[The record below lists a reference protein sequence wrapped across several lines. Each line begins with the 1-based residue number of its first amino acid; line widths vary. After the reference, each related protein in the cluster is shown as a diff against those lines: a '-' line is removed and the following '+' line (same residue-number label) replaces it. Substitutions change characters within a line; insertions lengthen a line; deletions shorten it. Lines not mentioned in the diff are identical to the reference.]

1 MTGSM
6 QQRRPR
12 SVYCSLKER
21 DAIRQAASAAG
32 KSVSAFV
39 IGRALEDGE
48 EEGGAAALTEEERAE
63 LREGVLRLAAVMGVP
78 QAGGVAGEAPE

>member
-1 MTGSM
+1 MTVRM

-12 SVYCSLKER
+12 SVYCSLEER

-39 IGRALEDGE
+39 IGRALEDME
-48 EEGGAAALTEEERAE
+48 DEDSAAALTEEERAE
-63 LREGVLRLAAVMGVP
+63 LRDGVLRLAAVMGVP
-78 QAGGVAGEAPE
+78 QPGAGAGEAPE